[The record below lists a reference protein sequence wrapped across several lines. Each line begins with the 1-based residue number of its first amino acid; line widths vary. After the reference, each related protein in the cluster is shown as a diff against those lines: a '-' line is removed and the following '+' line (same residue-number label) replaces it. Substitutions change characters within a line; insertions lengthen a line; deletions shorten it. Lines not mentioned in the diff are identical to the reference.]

1 MIEFW
6 GAVLLLK
13 FVSKRPVSIL
23 HIPVLCSL
31 QKSLILLEILS
42 VYGGIY
48 ILVDYNM
55 SYGIRNNF

>member
-23 HIPVLCSL
+23 HIPVCSL

-48 ILVDYNM
+48 ILVDYNI
-55 SYGIRNNF
+55 SYGIRNNI